1 MKFVLGGVKWF
12 LMLLGVW
19 LLLAITINKS
29 LNLSQNSDLQALLKK
44 KMQTNH
50 NQNGRGGGVNEHTKT
65 AETVL
70 GILKGTNGH
79 KRTVKGS

>member
-12 LMLLGVW
+12 LTLLGVW
-19 LLLAITINKS
+19 LLIAIVINKAS
-29 LNLSQNSDLQALLKK
+29 RLKGGKDLKDLLKR
-44 KMQTNH
+44 KMEATQ
-50 NQNGRGGGVNEHTKT
+50 NQNGHGGGIKEKTKT

-79 KRTVKGS
+79 KRTVKGA